1 MYQTGDM
8 LATKWRASPPRVQRA
23 PWVPRFQEAQR
34 SQLMSASLRRDV
46 RSREIRDSD
55 IPFLAEFLG
64 KGLGYP
70 TGYYLQILERLAQR
84 PIPTGFPRYGYLM
97 ENGDN
102 IVGAIILIFTEF
114 QQPDFCN
121 IRCHVTAW
129 YVEPYYRP
137 FGTLF
142 FWKALKL
149 KGVTY
154 LNISARPSARSFL
167 ELHGFSKYADGQFLA
182 VPALNIAFAAFDNQ
196 VKVVGADTAPAGHFD
211 SFEQDLLL
219 AHAGYG
225 CLCLW
230 CTTPERAYPFVFH
243 GRYFKG
249 FIPGVQLVYCRDV
262 KDFVRFAAPIG
273 LYLAS
278 HGKFFVRIDSNG
290 PIPGLFGWYFD
301 GMEPRYYKGTKPRLG
316 DLAYTQAVMAPF
328 VRRRIIDP

>member
-1 MYQTGDM
+1 MDITFPGSAMKSIYSS
-8 LATKWRASPPRVQRA
+8 SPCP
-23 PWVPRFQEAQR
+23 
-34 SQLMSASLRRDV
+34 DV

-55 IPFLAEFLG
+55 ISSLAEFLG

-70 TGYYLQILERLAQR
+70 TRYYLQILERLAQHST
-84 PIPTGFPRYGYLM
+84 PTGFPKYGYLM
-97 ENGDN
+97 KDGDN

-114 QQPDFCN
+114 KQPDYRT

-137 FGTLF
+137 FGSLF
-142 FWKALKL
+142 FLKALNQ

-154 LNISARPSARSFL
+154 LNISARPSARPFL
-167 ELHGFSKYADGQFLA
+167 EIHGFSKYSNGQFLA
-182 VPALNIAFAAFDNQ
+182 VPALNVGTRSVDDEVLVA
-196 VKVVGADTAPAGHFD
+196 GADTVPTGHFN

-230 CTTPERAYPFVFH
+230 CMTPERAYPFVFH

-249 FIPGVQLVYCRDV
+249 FIPGLQLIYCPDV

-278 HGKFFVRIDSNG
+278 HRKFFVRIDSNG

-328 VRRRIIDP
+328 VQRRKY